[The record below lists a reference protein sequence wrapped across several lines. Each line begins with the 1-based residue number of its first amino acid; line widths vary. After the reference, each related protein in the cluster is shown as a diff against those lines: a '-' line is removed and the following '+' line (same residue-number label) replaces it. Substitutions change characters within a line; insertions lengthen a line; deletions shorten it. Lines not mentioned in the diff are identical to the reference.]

1 MRRAIAWSYELL
13 TEAQQRCFRAL
24 GVFVGGFALPAVHPI
39 GFADGEIGP
48 DDVLLLLAALVDA
61 SLVQEFPNVNAALQW
76 AEARREAMLGLRLA
90 AAFGRFW
97 VSRGQMSEAE
107 FWYERM
113 LASDALVGG
122 QEAQYVLRAEALMG
136 LGQVLLILGKM
147 ERAEVVAKEGLRRSV
162 PGGDHSGMS
171 AAYAIL
177 GQIAQMRGKVD
188 EAATFFVK
196 SDEHAKRSEIE
207 SLLGMALRNLANLAL
222 LQGDYVRAT
231 ALFEE
236 RLASARSSGV
246 LWVVANITT
255 LLGYLAGSQ
264 QNYPLAKARYRE
276 ALAHFRSFGNP
287 AYTAWCLEGLA
298 ATLCAEGQYAQA
310 MRLCAASAAMR
321 EQARTPLPPTEQ
333 GAFEHTV
340 ASAKVA
346 LSDSAFEEEWN
357 CGSNLTRDEAI
368 DYALSEA
375 CT

>member
-1 MRRAIAWSYELL
+1 
-13 TEAQQRCFRAL
+13 
-24 GVFVGGFALPAVHPI
+24 
-39 GFADGEIGP
+39 
-48 DDVLLLLAALVDA
+48 
-61 SLVQEFPNVNAALQW
+61 
-76 AEARREAMLGLRLA
+76 MLGLRLA
-90 AAFGRFW
+90 TTFGRFW

-113 LASDALVGG
+113 LALDGLAGG
-122 QEAQYVLRAEALMG
+122 QEARYVLRAEALMG
-136 LGQVLLILGKM
+136 LGQVLLNLGKI
-147 ERAEVVAKEGLRRSV
+147 ERAEAAAREGLRRSV

-196 SDEHAKRSEIE
+196 SDEHAKRSGIE
-207 SLLGMALRNLANLAL
+207 SLLGMALRNLASLAL
-222 LQGDYVRAT
+222 MQGDYVRAT

-246 LWVVANITT
+246 VWVVANITT

-264 QNYPLAKARYRE
+264 QNYSLAKARYRE
-276 ALAHFRSFGNP
+276 ALALFRSFGNP
-287 AYTAWCLEGLA
+287 TYTAWCLEGLA
-298 ATLCAEGQYAQA
+298 ATLRAEGQYAQA

-321 EQARTPLPPTEQ
+321 EQARTPPLPTEW

-340 ASAKVA
+340 ASAKAA
-346 LSDSAFEEEWN
+346 LSDSAFEEEWHI
-357 CGSNLTRDEAI
+357 GSDLTHDEAI